1 MLSIAR
7 YLHAKFWLAVAW
19 LVILLA
25 ILLTTLRLV
34 LPAIDLASYQR
45 EIERIVEQRAGKS
58 LAIGG
63 MQAELK
69 GFRLALKFS
78 EVSLFNKDATH
89 PLLHAREVHIGIEL
103 LRSLLN
109 GRLELGS
116 ATVIGTRLKLRHHSD
131 GGISLQ
137 GLEGGGGGDG
147 EGVEGLLLGQSHLRL
162 YDSEILFKGALP
174 DSAPVR
180 LSGVA
185 VDLLNREGRHQLSIK
200 AKIGPQAEEAVRLI
214 AELEEG
220 KENALA
226 FNGRLYVKCE
236 GLKIGERLAEW
247 LPRGYRVDR
256 GALQTELWGDLR
268 DGRLRRLR
276 GTLELEDLQVGG
288 PAAQAPFHLQRFATR
303 LHWRQVVSGWQLD
316 LDRLVLARAGKLWPP
331 GRLSLAWQAGEVLGR
346 QFRVG
351 ADYLSLKELNDFIS
365 IIELPN
371 RELGEA
377 LSGLS
382 ADGHL
387 TRFGFTLLRPPEGEV
402 QWRIAGRVARY
413 GNRPWQ
419 SVPGLAGLRLSFEGN
434 QSGGWLHLDS
444 SDFTIEFPR
453 LFRKPLAAKRLSG
466 DFTWRF
472 NTRDGL
478 HLSGNRLVMRN
489 ADVETLSRLELQLP
503 LSGTDPFIDL
513 QTDFWNGNAARK
525 SDYLPVGI
533 MRAPL
538 VEWLDRSVV
547 DGHVNSGSFL
557 FYGPVKAFPFYGQEG
572 RFEVWFG
579 VEDLIL
585 DYQPGWPRIEQGV
598 TEVHFINN
606 SLQVSLKEGLLLGNR
621 LAWVDAR
628 IRALKGGAPVQIE
641 GELNG
646 PFDNML
652 KLLSETPLREHFADF
667 TNGVEVSGG
676 ASTRLSLEIPL
687 KKSDTLKVAGKVKL
701 DGAGLKIKAADL
713 PLEAI
718 SGELTFDE
726 KQLTGKAIQARLLGQ
741 QVAIDI
747 TPKLL
752 KRGRWTRIATRLSLD
767 AKQLRRQFPDWWLPP
782 MRGTAQ
788 SDVNVEFAHQTSR
801 VPVRLKVSSNLSGV
815 AVGLPAPLGKP
826 AAAAR
831 KTTLSVDFRADR
843 NIDLGLRYGSAVR
856 ALLRL
861 PRTSRQSLQGAIGF
875 SEPPTLPKKGK
886 GFRITGRVP
895 ALDVDRW
902 LEWIDEQA
910 SGGRGENPQLEIDL
924 RVERLA
930 FAAMKCPEAHLTLRN
945 YANGYRSGIDSKTLK
960 GQIQVPGDLQ
970 RLPLLG
976 RFDFIKLDITELTSG
991 ISGPG
996 SEKNGAVN
1004 FDPRRLPAL
1013 DLSVDNLYINDSALG
1028 KSHLSWQK
1036 QPDGITLN
1044 QLSVVGDKLQL
1055 TGMGYWRR
1063 TDKGHRTALNL
1074 SGHIANLGNLQR
1086 EMGLTT
1092 GIEDAPTDIKAEF
1105 YWPTS
1110 PLNVS
1115 ARSLYGSIG
1124 LKIGKGQAKNMDPG
1138 VGRLIGLFSL
1148 NALGKRLALD
1158 FRDIFYEGLNFDS
1171 IEGNFTIQNGVAH
1184 TSDLVLQSSSAR
1196 IDFSGDTG
1204 LADRTYDQR
1213 VVVTPHLSATLPLV
1227 GALAVNPSV
1236 GVALAVTQKL
1246 LGKQFDKIARRTY
1259 EVHGSWDEPVFKLIA
1274 KQKPPETEMR
1284 NEAFKPDLPGR

>member
-1 MLSIAR
+1 MLSVAR

-19 LVILLA
+19 SVILLA
-25 ILLTTLRLV
+25 ILLTALRLL
-34 LPAIDLASYQR
+34 LPAIDLEPYQR
-45 EIERIVEQRAGKS
+45 EIERIVEDHAGKP
-58 LAIGG
+58 LVIGE
-63 MQAELK
+63 MQAELR

-103 LRSLLN
+103 VRSLLN

-116 ATVIGTRLKLRHHSD
+116 ATVIGTRLKLQRHSD

-137 GLEGGGGGDG
+137 GLESGGGGDA
-147 EGVEGLLLGQSHLRL
+147 EGVEALLLGQSHLRL
-162 YDSEILFKGALP
+162 YDSEILLKGAAP
-174 DSAPVR
+174 DRSPLR

-200 AKIGPQAEEAVRLI
+200 AKIGPQAEEGVRLI

-220 KENALA
+220 EENALA

-247 LPRGYRVDR
+247 LPRGYRIDR
-256 GALQTELWGDLR
+256 GILQTELWGDLR
-268 DGRLRRLR
+268 NGRLRRLQ
-276 GTLELEDLQVGG
+276 GALELEDLQVGG
-288 PAAQAPFHLQRFATR
+288 PAAQAPFQLERFAAR
-303 LHWRQVVSGWQLD
+303 LDWRQIVSGWQLD

-331 GRLSLAWQAGEVLGR
+331 GRLSLAWQTGEVRGR

-365 IIELPN
+365 IIQLPN
-371 RELGEA
+371 RELGQA
-377 LSGLS
+377 LNGLS

-387 TRFGFTLLRPPEGEV
+387 TRFGFALLQPPEGEV
-402 QWRIAGRVARY
+402 QWWVAGRVARY
-413 GNRPWQ
+413 SNRPWQ

-444 SDFTIEFPR
+444 SDFSIEFPR
-453 LFRKPLAAKRLSG
+453 LFRKPLAAKQLSG

-503 LSGTDPFIDL
+503 LSGTDLFIDL
-513 QTDFWNGNAARK
+513 QTDFWNGNAAHK

-538 VEWLDRSVV
+538 VDWLDRSVV
-547 DGHVNSGSFL
+547 DGRVNSGSFL

-585 DYQPGWPRIEQGV
+585 DYKPGWPRIEQGV

-621 LAWVDAR
+621 LEWVNAR

-641 GELNG
+641 GELSG
-646 PFDNML
+646 AFGNML

-667 TNGVEVSGG
+667 TDGVEVSGA
-676 ASTRLSLEIPL
+676 ASARLSLEIPL
-687 KKSDTLKVAGKVKL
+687 KQTDTLKVAGKVKL
-701 DGAGLKIKAADL
+701 DGAGLKIKAANL

-718 SGELTFDE
+718 SGELAFDE
-726 KQLTGKAIQARLLGQ
+726 KQLTAKAIQARVLGR

-752 KRGRWTRIATRLSLD
+752 KRGRWTRIATRLTLD

-782 MRGTAQ
+782 MRGTAR
-788 SDVNVEFAHQTSR
+788 SDVSVEFAHQKSR
-801 VPVRLKVSSNLSGV
+801 VPVSLKVSSDLSGV

-826 AAAAR
+826 AATSR
-831 KTTLSVDFRADR
+831 KATLSVDFRGDR
-843 NIDLGLRYGSAVR
+843 NIDLRLSYGPAVQ

-861 PRTSRQSLQGAIGF
+861 PQMPRRPLQGAIGF
-875 SEPPTLPKKGK
+875 SEKPTLPKKGK
-886 GFRITGRVP
+886 GFRIAGRVS

-902 LEWIDEQA
+902 LAWFDEQTT
-910 SGGRGENPQLEIDL
+910 GDRGANENLEIDL
-924 RVERLA
+924 RAGRLD

-945 YANGYRSGIDSKTLK
+945 YADGYRAGIESKTLK

-976 RFDFIKLDITELTSG
+976 RFDFIKLNLRELTTG

-996 SEKNGAVN
+996 NEKNGVVN

-1013 DLSVDNLYINDSALG
+1013 DLSVDNLYINDLALG
-1028 KSHLSWQK
+1028 KSHLGWQK
-1036 QPDGITLN
+1036 QPEGITLH

-1055 TGMGYWRR
+1055 SGQGYWRR

-1074 SGHIANLGNLQR
+1074 SAHISSLGNLQR

-1092 GIEDAPTDIKAEF
+1092 GIEGAPTDVKAEF

-1124 LKIGKGQAKNMDPG
+1124 LKIGKGQAKDMDPG

-1196 IDFSGDTG
+1196 IDFTGDTG
-1204 LADRTYDQR
+1204 LAERTYNQR

-1227 GALAVNPSV
+1227 GALAVNPGV

-1246 LGKQFDKIARRTY
+1246 LGKKFDKIAQRTY
-1259 EVHGSWDEPVFKLIA
+1259 EVRGSWDEPVFKLIA
-1274 KQKPPETEMR
+1274 KQPPPESELR
-1284 NEAFKPDLPGR
+1284 DEALKPDLPGR